1 MRDDPI
7 AVPEY
12 HVSGDSSRLFAPRT
26 AFSAKGEPT
35 MPVLKSHLNF
45 AVCAVA
51 LLLIPAIAMAQSQET
66 QQRIAALKQFVAQ
79 DRQNLRQ
86 YEWVETTIIS
96 LKGEAGNVSVD
107 MPGGGHGARL
117 NFKNYSKPGDLLS
130 VEVDP
135 ASNRVM
141 GLTVAT
147 YLDDAKDAVTLD
159 VRFMSLQDG
168 TGYPAAGVLEA
179 KAKNLM
185 VNISNSG
192 YRKMNQ

>member
-1 MRDDPI
+1 
-7 AVPEY
+7 
-12 HVSGDSSRLFAPRT
+12 
-26 AFSAKGEPT
+26 